1 MGLFDFVENFFFI
14 SLGITFALILLLVY
28 HFKQRISSMERKGDT
43 MFELLSNVVKELQS
57 VKGIN
62 SYYESF
68 FQSREVS
75 PNVCPYSPPQ
85 KTTEPPQTPE
95 THETIEEPEKR
106 IIDLSLENSCPFVS
120 NMNVVKQPDAKI
132 VVSDDDDSDSESEYS
147 ESEGSCLDD
156 SDSDSDS
163 SSVYDED
170 IESLVVES
178 TPVIESTHVIES
190 TPVIE
195 PEVVVLEPI
204 VLESSVLEYSG
215 LESSGLEYS
224 GLDSSV
230 LEPVSFE
237 SEVQPEQVPLTEFEI
252 EQISVVES
260 HTSVEEQG
268 TSTQETSTQ
277 ETSTQETSTQGTS
290 IQSPEQTSEDAI
302 KNQKHE
308 VYLKMNITQL
318 KTLAISV
325 GIQQDISKM
334 KKKDLIRL
342 LESLDE

>member
-68 FQSREVS
+68 FQSRELS
-75 PNVCPYSPPQ
+75 ANVCPYSPPQ
-85 KTTEPPQTPE
+85 KTAVTTEGTELLEGTE
-95 THETIEEPEKR
+95 TTEEPEKR

-147 ESEGSCLDD
+147 ESEGSCLDE
-156 SDSDSDS
+156 SDSDSDT

-170 IESLVVES
+170 VES
-178 TPVIESTHVIES
+178 TPVIESS
-190 TPVIE
+190 PVIE
-195 PEVVVLEPI
+195 PEVVILEPI

-215 LESSGLEYS
+215 LE
-224 GLDSSV
+224 
-230 LEPVSFE
+230 PVSFE
-237 SEVQPEQVPLTEFEI
+237 SEVQSEQVPLTEFEI
-252 EQISVVES
+252 EQITVVEPP
-260 HTSVEEQG
+260 TSVEEQG
-268 TSTQETSTQ
+268 TSTQGTSEQ
-277 ETSTQETSTQGTS
+277 GTSTQGTS
-290 IQSPEQTSEDAI
+290 TQDTTIQSPDGLQAPEQTSDDAI

>member
-68 FQSREVS
+68 FQSRELS
-75 PNVCPYSPPQ
+75 ANVCPYSPPQ
-85 KTTEPPQTPE
+85 KTSEGT
-95 THETIEEPEKR
+95 ETIEVTETTEEPEKR
-106 IIDLSLENSCPFVS
+106 IIDLSLENSCPFVP
-120 NMNVVKQPDAKI
+120 NMNVVKQPDTKI

-147 ESEGSCLDD
+147 DSEGSCLDE
-156 SDSDSDS
+156 SDSDDDDSDT
-163 SSVYDED
+163 SSVYDGLED
-170 IESLVVES
+170 EVIEVLPIIESHTGV
-178 TPVIESTHVIES
+178 ESTHVIES
-190 TPVIE
+190 HTDVE
-195 PEVVVLEPI
+195 SHTGVESEVVVSEVLESH
-204 VLESSVLEYSG
+204 VLESSVLEPG
-215 LESSGLEYS
+215 AF
-224 GLDSSV
+224 
-230 LEPVSFE
+230 EP
-237 SEVQPEQVPLTEFEI
+237 EVQPEQVLPPEFEI
-252 EQISVVES
+252 EQISAVEPS
-260 HTSVEEQG
+260 TSVEEQG
-268 TSTQETSTQ
+268 TSTQDLPTQ
-277 ETSTQETSTQGTS
+277 EGLV
-290 IQSPEQTSEDAI
+290 QSPDGLAQTSDDAI

>member
-68 FQSREVS
+68 FQSRELS
-75 PNVCPYSPPQ
+75 ANVCPYSPPPQ
-85 KTTEPPQTPE
+85 RTPEGTEPLEGTE
-95 THETIEEPEKR
+95 TTEEPEKR
-106 IIDLSLENSCPFVS
+106 IIDLSLENSCPFVP
-120 NMNVVKQPDAKI
+120 NMNVVKQLDTKI

-147 ESEGSCLDD
+147 DSEGSCLDE
-156 SDSDSDS
+156 SDSDDDDSDT
-163 SSVYDED
+163 SSVYDGLED
-170 IESLVVES
+170 E
-178 TPVIESTHVIES
+178 VIESTHVIES
-190 TPVIE
+190 EVLESTPGVESTPVIE
-195 PEVVVLEPI
+195 SHTDVESEVVVSEVLEAL
-204 VLESSVLEYSG
+204 VLESSS
-215 LESSGLEYS
+215 
-224 GLDSSV
+224 
-230 LEPVSFE
+230 LEPVAFE
-237 SEVQPEQVPLTEFEI
+237 PEVQPEQVLPPEFEI
-252 EQISVVES
+252 EQISASEPP
-260 HTSVEEQG
+260 TSIEEQG
-268 TSTQETSTQ
+268 TSTQD
-277 ETSTQETSTQGTS
+277 GLA
-290 IQSPEQTSEDAI
+290 QSPDGLVQDTSAQTSDDAI

>member
-1 MGLFDFVENFFFI
+1 
-14 SLGITFALILLLVY
+14 
-28 HFKQRISSMERKGDT
+28 MERKGDT

-85 KTTEPPQTPE
+85 KTTVTTE
-95 THETIEEPEKR
+95 THETTEEPEKR

-120 NMNVVKQPDAKI
+120 NMNVVKQSDAKI

-147 ESEGSCLDD
+147 ESEGSCLDE
-156 SDSDSDS
+156 SDSDSDA

-170 IESLVVES
+170 VESLVVES
-178 TPVIESTHVIES
+178 TPVIES
-190 TPVIE
+190 
-195 PEVVVLEPI
+195 EVVVSEVLEPR
-204 VLESSVLEYSG
+204 VLEYSG
-215 LESSGLEYS
+215 
-224 GLDSSV
+224 

-252 EQISVVES
+252 EQISVVEPP
-260 HTSVEEQG
+260 TSVEEQG
-268 TSTQETSTQ
+268 TSTQETS
-277 ETSTQETSTQGTS
+277 
-290 IQSPEQTSEDAI
+290 IQSPDGLTQDTTIQSAEQTSEDAI

>member
-68 FQSREVS
+68 FQSRELS
-75 PNVCPYSPPQ
+75 ANVCPYSPP
-85 KTTEPPQTPE
+85 PQRTPE
-95 THETIEEPEKR
+95 GTETLEEPEKR
-106 IIDLSLENSCPFVS
+106 IIDLSLENSCPFVP
-120 NMNVVKQPDAKI
+120 NMNVVKQLDTKI

-147 ESEGSCLDD
+147 DSEGSCLDE
-156 SDSDSDS
+156 SDSDDDDSDT
-163 SSVYDED
+163 SSVYDGLED
-170 IESLVVES
+170 EVIEVL
-178 TPVIESTHVIES
+178 PVIESTHVIES
-190 TPVIE
+190 HTGVESTPVIE
-195 PEVVVLEPI
+195 SHTDVESEVVVSEVLEPL
-204 VLESSVLEYSG
+204 VLESSS
-215 LESSGLEYS
+215 
-224 GLDSSV
+224 
-230 LEPVSFE
+230 LEPVAFE
-237 SEVQPEQVPLTEFEI
+237 SEVQPEQVLPPEFEI
-252 EQISVVES
+252 EQISAVEPS
-260 HTSVEEQG
+260 TSIEAQG
-268 TSTQETSTQ
+268 TSTPDGLS
-277 ETSTQETSTQGTS
+277 
-290 IQSPEQTSEDAI
+290 QSPDSLAQTSDDAI